1 MRQLRKYETLN
12 DPADDWAYLAP
23 ARARHVLSDWQ
34 LSAQPPRADVL
45 RLHADGRIER
55 LSPAQAAAAR

>member
-23 ARARHVLSDWQ
+23 ARARHGSGAGRVLLTIFAALLL
-34 LSAQPPRADVL
+34 LSAFAL
-45 RLHADGRIER
+45 L
-55 LSPAQAAAAR
+55 